1 MSAAE
6 FDVVVLG
13 GGPGGYVAAIR
24 AAQLG
29 LKTCVAD
36 EQPLGGVCVNWG
48 CIPSKALLKTAE
60 LYENIAHV
68 APSMGIHAKV
78 EGLDWARVIKRSRE
92 VSEKNSSG
100 VEFLTKRSK
109 IHRSNG
115 RFRISGDHE
124 IEVFERKDPSK
135 VIERIRG
142 KHMIIATGS
151 TNRSLPGV
159 TIDRKRIITYMEAMS
174 LEKQPKSLI
183 IVGAGAIGCEFA
195 YFYQAVGT
203 AVTMIEVQPRILPL
217 EDSESS
223 KVVEASFKKMGMNV
237 LTSTKVKSVE
247 ANSNGVTVTLDG
259 QDKKLT
265 ADHCLIAI
273 GFAANVENW
282 GFEKTGVALERGFI
296 KVDPFFRTNVPG
308 YYAIGDVIGSPQ
320 LAHTAS
326 HEGIVCLDA
335 IAGKH
340 PHPMEY
346 TNNPSCTYC
355 QPQVASVGYSEEKCK
370 ELNLDYKVGKFPFSA
385 SGKARAIGHT
395 DGHVK
400 LIFDRKY
407 GQLLGAHIV
416 GAEATEMIAELALAR
431 VLEATSDTIYNTIH
445 AHPTLTEAVMEAA
458 LAADGR
464 AIHM

>member
-1 MSAAE
+1 MTAAE

-29 LKTCVAD
+29 MKTCVAD

-68 APSMGIHAKV
+68 APSMGIQAKL

-159 TIDRKRIITYMEAMS
+159 TVDRKRIITYMEAMS
-174 LEKQPKSLI
+174 LDKQPKSLI

-203 AVTMIEVQPRILPL
+203 AVTMIEVQPRILPI

-223 KVVEASFKKMGMNV
+223 KVVEASFRKMGMNV
-237 LTSTKVKSVE
+237 LTTTKVKSVE
-247 ANSNGVTVTLDG
+247 ATANGVTVALEG

-282 GFEKTGVALERGFI
+282 GFEKTGVTLERGFI
-296 KVDPFFRTNVPG
+296 KVDPFFRTNIPG

-431 VLEATSDTIYNTIH
+431 VLEATSETIYNTIH

>member
-1 MSAAE
+1 MSATE
-6 FDVVVLG
+6 FDIVVLG
-13 GGPGGYVAAIR
+13 GGPGGYVAALR

-29 LKTCVAD
+29 MKTCVVD

-68 APSMGIHAKV
+68 APQMGIHAKI
-78 EGLDWARVIKRSRE
+78 EGLDWTRVIKRSRE

-124 IEVFERKDPSK
+124 IEVFERKDPNK
-135 VIERIRG
+135 VLETIRG

-151 TNRSLPGV
+151 VNRSLPGV
-159 TIDRKRIITYMEAMS
+159 IVDRKRIITYMEAMS
-174 LEKQPKSLI
+174 LEKQPKSLV

-195 YFYQAVGT
+195 YFYRALGT
-203 AVTMIEVQPRILPL
+203 EVTMIEVQPRILPL

-223 KVVEASFKKMGMNV
+223 KVVEASFKKMGMN
-237 LTSTKVKSVE
+237 LLNSTKVKSVE
-247 ANSNGVTVTLDG
+247 ATANGVNVILDG
-259 QDKKLT
+259 ADKKLS

-296 KVDPFFRTNVPG
+296 KVDPFFRTNKPG
-308 YYAIGDVIGSPQ
+308 YYAIGDVIGTPQ

-340 PHPMEY
+340 PHPMDY

-355 QPQVASVGYSEEKCK
+355 QPQVASVGYTEEKCK

-416 GAEATEMIAELALAR
+416 GSEATEMIAELALAR